1 MHARFI
7 FKGVNIECSY
17 FRKPEDICA
26 SVSPADFMRFGRA
39 FRAPVTSLTGADFPD
54 TRHRK
59 RPHLAR
65 VIYRFISHDESFF
78 GKSRHAAMHP
88 KEERSPVKRGTSYH
102 LKDGGVSS
110 RVRPTAPTG
119 GATLAVAAVHPT
131 WVTPPR
137 ARASTRLELA
147 AHPSLLGLSSPRPR
161 LLMLLQAH

>member
-39 FRAPVTSLTGADFPD
+39 FRAAVTSLTGADFPD

-65 VIYRFISHDESFF
+65 VIYRFISHDKSFF
-78 GKSRHAAMHP
+78 GKSRQAAVHP
-88 KEERSPVKRGTSYH
+88 KEERSPAKHGTSYH
-102 LKDGGVSS
+102 LKDGESAAESGRRRRLGAPPWPWQPFTPRGS
-110 RVRPTAPTG
+110 RRPGHVRPRG
-119 GATLAVAAVHPT
+119 
-131 WVTPPR
+131 WSSPP
-137 ARASTRLELA
+137 TRLHSAFL
-147 AHPSLLGLSSPRPR
+147 PQG
-161 LLMLLQAH
+161 QGC